1 MDYMLV
7 DSSGNA
13 LDGFSDRDRAE
24 AAFRQLLTEDPQAAY
39 DVVLLTYDRRGVVVG
54 EPVVA
59 ADLQPESAVRLV
71 FEGDAYRRDEGLTFS
86 SWSADALRTLL
97 ASAPA
102 VVTGA
107 ELVS

>member
-1 MDYMLV
+1 
-7 DSSGNA
+7 
-13 LDGFSDRDRAE
+13 
-24 AAFRQLLTEDPQAAY
+24 
-39 DVVLLTYDRRGVVVG
+39 
-54 EPVVA
+54 
-59 ADLQPESAVRLV
+59 V